1 MISISK
7 DANPN
12 YLAKIVKLKDIKKH
26 SNADKLQT
34 VIIDFQT
41 VITGMGAKDGDIYV
55 YFPLECQVNFEFLAQ
70 NNSFRDKELNK
81 DKTQAGF
88 FEKNCRVRAMKLRGE
103 KSMGYIV
110 PITIVEKFTGEH
122 LSDKVGKE
130 FDTVGDILM
139 LKKYVTYI
147 RQPNG
152 QRFQGKKPRISRLV
166 ENQYRLH
173 IDTEQLKKNVFM
185 IKPEDEISISYK
197 YHGTSWIVGH
207 VLGKRK
213 LNLLEKMFK
222 LCNIKIADTEYDFF
236 YGSRKVVKNEFET
249 KFKNDFYD
257 GDLWLDIK
265 EEIKDKIPKGY
276 TVYGECVGY
285 TKGGKYIQD
294 QYDYGCVMGQ
304 RKLYVYR
311 ITSTNIDGYVIDLST
326 NQIREFCTKY
336 GLNYVHVFF
345 QGQAGELYPELNP
358 KEHWHEEFI
367 KNLERDYN
375 DKDCFICKNKVSE
388 EGIVLRKEGLFTFEA
403 YKLKSFRFFEWET
416 AQLDKEVTR
425 LEDTSDFDN

>member
-7 DANPN
+7 EANPN

-26 SNADKLQT
+26 SNADKFQT

-41 VITGMGAKDGDIYV
+41 VITGMDAKDGDIYV
-55 YFPLECQVNFEFLAQ
+55 YFPLECQINFEFLAQ
-70 NNSFRDKELNK
+70 TNSFRDIELNK
-81 DKTQAGF
+81 EKDKTGF

-110 PITIVEKFTGEH
+110 PITIVEEFTGEH

-139 LKKYVTYI
+139 LKKYVTYV

-152 QRFQGKKPRISRLV
+152 QRFQGKGPRISRLV

-197 YHGTSWIVGH
+197 LHGTSFIVGH
-207 VLGKRK
+207 VLGKKK
-213 LNLLEKMFK
+213 LNIIEQI
-222 LCNIKIADTEYDFF
+222 IKRVGAKIIDTEYDFF

-285 TKGGKYIQD
+285 TPTSKCVNIELSIFQKCCNFIHKLFKTDKYEQS
-294 QYDYGCVMGQ
+294 
-304 RKLYVYR
+304 K
-311 ITSTNIDGYVIDLST
+311 
-326 NQIREFCTKY
+326 
-336 GLNYVHVFF
+336 
-345 QGQAGELYPELNP
+345 
-358 KEHWHEEFI
+358 
-367 KNLERDYN
+367 
-375 DKDCFICKNKVSE
+375 
-388 EGIVLRKEGLFTFEA
+388 
-403 YKLKSFRFFEWET
+403 
-416 AQLDKEVTR
+416 
-425 LEDTSDFDN
+425 